1 MSIKVLG
8 FIGKKSSGK
17 NTAFDLLKGRNIP
30 LQEFSFAGKLKKVC
44 SHVFNIPLEY
54 FLNESLKEQELDI
67 GVDINQAILAELAL
81 SYGIPFSEIKYK
93 LGVEH
98 TDKFVINKAP
108 LKTPRQILQFVGT
121 DVLRKYDPLIHI
133 KALLDTLP
141 ANEIIGVTDIRF
153 PNEFTFL
160 LNTYGKDFIPI
171 YMERPTG
178 SKDIH
183 SSETS
188 FETLKEYSLV
198 IHNNGTIRQLEEELV
213 ERILPFL
220 KKE

>member
-54 FLNESLKEQELDI
+54 FLNERLKEQELDI
-67 GVDINQAILAELAL
+67 DVNVNQAILAELAL

-93 LGVEH
+93 LGVGH

-121 DVLRKYDPLIHI
+121 NVLRKYDPLIHI

-141 ANEIIGVTDIRF
+141 ANGIIGVTDIRF

-171 YMERPTG
+171 YIERPTE
-178 SKDIH
+178 SKDTH